1 MPRVELYTLKHS
13 CSSWNS
19 RTTGRAADPGSL
31 GAPRGR
37 ARAARA
43 TMHERTSLA
52 SCSFRN
58 TNDFSRKRTLEIEF
72 RNTTEYEH
80 NMDHKALSTM

>member
-1 MPRVELYTLKHS
+1 MYDGARRGS
-13 CSSWNS
+13 GF
-19 RTTGRAADPGSL
+19 RDSL

-37 ARAARA
+37 WARARRAARA

>member
-1 MPRVELYTLKHS
+1 
-13 CSSWNS
+13 
-19 RTTGRAADPGSL
+19 
-31 GAPRGR
+31 
-37 ARAARA
+37 
-43 TMHERTSLA
+43 MHERTSLA